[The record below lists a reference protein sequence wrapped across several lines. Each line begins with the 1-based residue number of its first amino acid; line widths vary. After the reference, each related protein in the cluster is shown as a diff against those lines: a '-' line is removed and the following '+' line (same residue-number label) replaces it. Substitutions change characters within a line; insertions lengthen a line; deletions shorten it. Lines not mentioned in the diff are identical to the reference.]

1 MVREPANEKYAVF
14 MKTLSLLILIGSLVA
29 ATSVPAETMD
39 NTVCQVPELDL
50 QTENTPVSL
59 GSGDEIFKRLH
70 DSAECLR
77 KKAATRGAEWLETES
92 LLQRALEEAAEGH
105 KETAIQLLMKAH
117 LQAVRAL
124 EQADRE
130 TEAWQHRVIK

>member
-1 MVREPANEKYAVF
+1 MVRVPANDKPAYF
-14 MKTLSLLILIGSLVA
+14 MKILSLLIFIGSLIA
-29 ATSVPAETMD
+29 ATPVSAETTND
-39 NTVCQVPELDL
+39 TVCQVPELDL

-59 GSGDEIFKRLH
+59 GTGDEIFKRLH
-70 DSAECLR
+70 DSVECLR

-105 KETAIQLLMKAH
+105 KETAAQLLMKAH
-117 LQAVRAL
+117 LQAMRAL

-130 TEAWQHRVIK
+130 AEAWKHRVIK